1 MLDDEVSSLAPETKV
16 EGELWGTCDIFLTS
30 GFMEA
35 IHLIIYMAEHRKWI
49 TEEQTRLVSEATYS
63 PGWLDGCE
71 IPAR

>member
-1 MLDDEVSSLAPETKV
+1 M

-49 TEEQTRLVSEATYS
+49 TEEQTRMASESTYS
-63 PGWLDGCE
+63 LVGWIAVKYLQDVCFSS
-71 IPAR
+71 